1 MQTKSSGFSLSIT
14 CWLSRLPV
22 VVLLL
27 TLAALCLMPP
37 AWAAKSTPPEL
48 ALTAADRAWLA
59 AHPVI
64 RLGIDIGYAPYT
76 FLDDSGRPQGVV
88 IELLE
93 HLGPA
98 LGVRFEFVSN
108 LDWPQL
114 MAAVEAHQIDAVATV
129 SYRPEREHFLEFTAI
144 YLPTPL
150 VITTRKETPQLN
162 SIEDLA
168 QLKLA
173 LVEGYSSSKEVMAL
187 YPELK
192 PHYVVKPLDGL
203 RAVASSEA
211 DAYVGALGVNSYLAA
226 HNGLNN
232 LKANAGFDMK
242 VNSQRFG
249 VRKDWPELARILDQ
263 ALANMP
269 AQTKNDAF
277 QKWLPLH
284 AQEIQRLSKPTLITR
299 LFPWLLGLA
308 TLALLGY
315 LATLIWNRQLK
326 QELARRQG
334 ALIESAAR
342 LQAAESIAQ
351 LGHWQYNVSNAE
363 MIWSDESYRIFALEP
378 QSRTVDYDWLLAH
391 VHPDDRTKHD
401 DYLQHMLNSQ
411 PDDTLPDLRYR
422 IVRDHGDVR
431 TVHVRARIEFDAEN
445 KPHALFGTLQ
455 DISEQIRASDSLA
468 TLNRLYRVLGG
479 INEAIVRCRNPQL
492 LFEEACRIA
501 VELGGFRMAWM
512 GLLDTES
519 NEMRPVSHAGAT
531 GHYLDQLHISLG
543 DDEIARDPTGT
554 CIRAGQHAFNNDIA
568 HDPHMSLW
576 RTFALAQG
584 YQSSAAFPIK
594 VSGKV
599 RGAFSLYA
607 DRTGVFDAEEL
618 RLLDDLAEDIGFA
631 LEFIEAD
638 QARETLN
645 NRMIDLLESMSD
657 GFVSLSRDWC
667 YQYINRK
674 AGEMLGRTPTELAGK
689 NIWAEFPDS
698 VGQPFHLAYE
708 RVMSSGE
715 IACIEAYYPPLKQW
729 FENRIYPTQDG
740 ISIFFTNITERKYQE
755 AELKR
760 LHSTLNALV
769 EGSTDAI
776 FVKDLEGRYIVV
788 NQAIVSLL
796 GRPADEIIG
805 ANDYELFE
813 AALAERYRADDQRIM
828 KTDVAH
834 TYEETV
840 TTPTTSSLS
849 YLTTKGPLIID
860 SEVRGVFGI
869 SRNIT
874 ERKAAETALIES
886 ESRLRLFVEH
896 APAALAMFDRDMR
909 YLAASRRWMTANQLE
924 HSDILGRS
932 HYTVLPDLPEYW
944 KAIHQ
949 RGMAGELVR
958 SKQEKVVRADGRIQ
972 WLTWEM
978 RPWFAADSSVGGIV
992 IFSEDITERVLIEQ
1006 SLRESEVRF
1015 RQLFEQN
1022 PMPMLVYAR
1031 GSLEMLA
1038 VNDAFARHYGY
1049 TQDEA
1054 LALLLTD
1061 LYPDDEKQAITD
1073 VAAQLVGLAYVGEW
1087 HHLKKDGS
1095 HITVEARS
1103 HDIHFKNRQ
1112 ARVAVIT
1119 DISARKEAEQIIQ
1132 KSEAR
1137 YRSLLEMAPF
1147 PAVLT
1152 RIRDGILVYG
1162 NHRAEIQYGIT
1173 RDQGIG
1179 QPAEA
1184 FYQDHA
1190 QRQRFIELLQTQGEV
1205 DDLEVR
1211 MLTAQGV
1218 PFWALVSASIVE
1230 FDNEPAIFTAINDI
1244 SSRKQA
1250 ELALQ
1255 EQEAF
1260 FRLIAENIGDMVAV
1274 LDLEGRRLY
1283 NSPSYQALFGDP
1295 AALKGTDSFLE
1306 IHPDDREQVRQ
1317 QFMDTVRTGHGHRID
1332 FRFVLANGE
1341 VRHIES
1347 QGGVIRNPEGDVAQ
1361 VVVVSRDVTDRKQ
1374 LENEIRRFN
1383 TELEER
1389 VRLRTAELA
1398 TANKELETFTYS
1410 VSHDLKAPLRGIDG
1424 YSRLLLEDYQNQ
1436 LDAAGKQLVNN
1447 VRSGVVQMNQLI
1459 EDLLT
1464 YSRIERRTLSE
1475 QPLDLTRL
1483 VNNVLENMQSNIQAR
1498 GMVIE
1503 IDLSNLAARA
1513 DPEGLTIAVR
1523 NLVDNALKFTRNSHP
1538 PRLAITGL
1546 ANDKSV
1552 TLKFTDNGIGFDM
1565 QFHHRIFEI
1574 FQRLQRAEDY
1584 AGTGVGL
1591 AIVHKAMQR
1600 MGGRVWAE
1608 STPGQGASFYLEL
1621 PR

>member
-1 MQTKSSGFSLSIT
+1 MQTKSSGFSLNIS
-14 CWLSRLPV
+14 CWLGRLPV

-27 TLAALCLMPP
+27 TLAALCLTPP
-37 AWAAKSTPPEL
+37 TWAAKNTPPAL
-48 ALTAADRAWLA
+48 ALTAADRAWLV

-64 RLGIDIGYAPYT
+64 RLGIDPGYAPYT
-76 FLDDSGRPQGVV
+76 FLDDSGRPQGIA
-88 IELLE
+88 IELIE

-129 SYRPEREHFLEFTAI
+129 AYRPEREAFLAFTAI
-144 YLPTPL
+144 YLPTPQ
-150 VITTRKETPQLN
+150 VITTRKETPQLT
-162 SIEDLA
+162 STEDLT
-168 QLKLA
+168 QLKLV
-173 LVEGYSSSKEVMAL
+173 LVAGYSSSKEVMAL
-187 YPELK
+187 YPALK
-192 PHYVVKPLDGL
+192 PHYVANPLDGL
-203 RAVASSEA
+203 RAVASGEA

-242 VNSQRFG
+242 VNGQRFG
-249 VRKDWPELARILDQ
+249 VRKDWPELAHILDQ
-263 ALANMP
+263 ALANIP

-284 AQEIQRLSKPTLITR
+284 AQAIQRLSKPTLITR

-326 QELARRQG
+326 QELARRQS

-351 LGHWQYNVSNAE
+351 LGHWQYNMSNAE
-363 MIWSDESYRIFALEP
+363 MIWSDESYRIFGLQP
-378 QSRTVDYDWLLAH
+378 QSRTIDYDWLLAH

-401 DYLQHMLNSQ
+401 GYLQRMLNSQ
-411 PDDTLPDLRYR
+411 PGDTLPDLRYR
-422 IVRDHGDVR
+422 IVRDHDDVR
-431 TVHVRARIEFDAEN
+431 TVHVRARIEFDAQG

-455 DISEQIRASDSLA
+455 DISEQIRASENLA

-479 INEAIVRCRNPQL
+479 INEAIIRYRNPQR

-501 VELGGFRMAWM
+501 VELGGFRMAWV

-519 NEMRPVSHAGAT
+519 NEVRLVAHAGAT
-531 GHYLDQLHISLG
+531 DHYLDQLHISLG
-543 DDEIARDPTGT
+543 DDETARGPTGT
-554 CIRAGQHAFNNDIA
+554 ALRAGQHAVSNDIA
-568 HDPHMSLW
+568 HDPHMSPW
-576 RTFALAQG
+576 RQSALALG
-584 YQSSAAFPIK
+584 YQSSAAFPVK
-594 VSGKV
+594 VGGKV
-599 RGAFSLYA
+599 RGTFNLYA
-607 DRTGVFDAEEL
+607 DRTGFFDAEEL

-631 LEFIEAD
+631 LEFIESD

-645 NRMIDLLESMSD
+645 NRMVDLLEGMSD
-657 GFVSLSRDWC
+657 GFLSLSRDWC
-667 YQYINRK
+667 CQYVNRR
-674 AGEMLGRTPTELAGK
+674 AGEMLDRTPAELTGK
-689 NIWAEFPDS
+689 NIWAEFPDGS
-698 VGQPFHLAYE
+698 GQPFQMAYE
-708 RVMSSGE
+708 RVMSSGKMTR
-715 IACIEAYYPPLKQW
+715 IEAYYPPLKQW

-740 ISIFFTNITERKYQE
+740 ISIFFTDITERKYQE
-755 AELKR
+755 AERKR

-776 FVKDLEGRYIVV
+776 FVKDLDGRYIVV
-788 NQAIVSLL
+788 NQALVSLL
-796 GRPADEIIG
+796 GIPADEIIG
-805 ANDYELFE
+805 ADDYALFDT
-813 AALAERYRADDQRIM
+813 ASAERFRADDQRIM
-828 KTDVAH
+828 KTDVAR

-840 TTPTTSSLS
+840 MVLASSQS

-860 SEVRGVFGI
+860 GEVRGVFGL

-874 ERKAAETALIES
+874 ARKAAETALIES

-909 YLAASRRWMTANQLE
+909 YLAASRRWMTAYQLE

-932 HYTVLPDLPEYW
+932 HYAIFPDLPEYW

-958 SKQEKVVRADGRIQ
+958 SKQEKFVRADGRIQ

-1006 SLRESEVRF
+1006 SLRESEIRF

-1022 PMPMLVYAR
+1022 PLPMLVYAR

-1038 VNDAFARHYGY
+1038 VNDAFERHYGY
-1049 TQDEA
+1049 THDEA
-1054 LALLLTD
+1054 LVLLLTD

-1073 VAAQLVGLAYVGEW
+1073 VAAQLVGLAHVGEW

-1095 HITVEARS
+1095 CITVEARS
-1103 HDIHFKNRQ
+1103 HDILFENRQ

-1119 DISARKEAEQIIQ
+1119 DISVRKEAEQIIQ
-1132 KSEAR
+1132 KNEAR

-1152 RIRDGILVYG
+1152 RMRDGILVYG
-1162 NHRAEIQYGIT
+1162 NHRAEIQYGIS

-1179 QPAEA
+1179 QPAAA
-1184 FYQDHA
+1184 FYQDST
-1190 QRQRFIELLQTQGEV
+1190 QRLRFTEMLQTQGTV

-1211 MLTAQGV
+1211 MLTATGE
-1218 PFWALVSASIVE
+1218 PFWAMVSASIVE

-1260 FRLIAENIGDMVAV
+1260 FRLIAENMGDMVAV

-1295 AALKGTDSFLE
+1295 IALKGTDSFLD

-1317 QFMDTVRTGHGHRID
+1317 QFMDTVQTGHGHRID

-1347 QGGVIRNPEGDVAQ
+1347 QGGVIRNPEGDVER

-1374 LENEIRRFN
+1374 LETEIRCFN
-1383 TELEER
+1383 VELEER

-1424 YSRLLLEDYQNQ
+1424 YSRLLLEDYQDQ
-1436 LDAAGKQLVNN
+1436 LGAAGTQLINK
-1447 VRSGVVQMNQLI
+1447 VRNGVTQMNQLI

-1464 YSRIERRTLSE
+1464 YSRMERRSLNE
-1475 QPLDLTRL
+1475 QALDLTKL
-1483 VNNVLENMQSNIQAR
+1483 VNNVLENMQSDIQAR
-1498 GMVIE
+1498 SMVIE
-1503 IDLSNLAARA
+1503 VDLANLAARA
-1513 DPEGLTIAVR
+1513 DPEGLTIVVR
-1523 NLVDNALKFTRNSHP
+1523 NLIDNALKFTRDSHP
-1538 PRLAITGL
+1538 PRLSISGL

-1591 AIVHKAMQR
+1591 AIVYKAMQR

-1608 STPGQGASFYLEL
+1608 SAPGQGASFYLEL